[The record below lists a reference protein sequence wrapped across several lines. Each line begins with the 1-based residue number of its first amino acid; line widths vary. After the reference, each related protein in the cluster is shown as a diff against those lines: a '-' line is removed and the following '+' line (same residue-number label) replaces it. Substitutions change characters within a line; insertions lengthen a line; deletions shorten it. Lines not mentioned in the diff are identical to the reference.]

1 MTKLFPFSFFLI
13 CGIGF
18 TTPCIAQTPTP
29 NLMPDGSYDLYI
41 GLGAESRPLYE
52 GAGGRRISALPVAQ
66 AQWSNG
72 VFIAGTSAGIHL
84 SEQVTQEYGPLITWE
99 AGRSSSGTSA
109 LFFGVTGTT
118 SSVVGDT
125 VNGNSPIPVTIS
137 VAGTSNITTSS
148 VPSYQNLLQNKNKL
162 IGLDNIHSRPLFG
175 GFYNFNLSDRLRITN
190 NILYGAGNQTTGLR
204 WTSDLR
210 YRIANWIPHH
220 TFSIS
225 SGVTLV
231 NQAYNQAY
239 FGVTRIEAVRSGN
252 RAYSPSGGIKDVHA
266 ELYWNWSLNTAWL
279 LTSRVNASVLTG
291 NAADSPL
298 VERRSNVTVSSA
310 LAYRF

>member
-18 TTPCIAQTPTP
+18 TTTSIAQTPKP

-99 AGRSSSGTSA
+99 AGRSSSGTSSLLISLEGA
-109 LFFGVTGTT
+109 ST
-118 SSVVGDT
+118 SGSDVIPVAPP
-125 VNGNSPIPVTIS
+125 PIPVTTS
-137 VAGTSNITTSS
+137 TVGTTSITTSS
-148 VPSYQNLLQNKNKL
+148 TSSYQYLLQNKNKL

-239 FGVTRIEAVRSGN
+239 FGVTRIEAARSVN
-252 RAYSPSGGIKDVHA
+252 RAYSPSGGIKDAHA
-266 ELYWNWSLNTAWL
+266 DLYWNWSLNAAWL

>member
-18 TTPCIAQTPTP
+18 TTTCIAQTLTP
-29 NLMPDGSYDLYI
+29 NLMPDGSHDLYI

-52 GAGGRRISALPVAQ
+52 GARGRRISALPVAQ

-84 SEQVTQEYGPLITWE
+84 SDQVTQEYGPLITWE

-109 LFFGVTGTT
+109 LFISVAGATT
-118 SSVVGDT
+118 SGTDAT
-125 VNGNSPIPVTIS
+125 GNPPIPVTTTIF
-137 VAGTSNITTSS
+137 GTSSITTSS
-148 VPSYQNLLQNKNKL
+148 VPSYQNLPQSKNKL
-162 IGLDNIHSRPLFG
+162 VGLDNIHSRPLFG

-239 FGVTRIEAVRSGN
+239 FGVTRIEAGRNGN
-252 RAYSPSGGIKDVHA
+252 RVYSPSGGIKDAHA
-266 ELYWNWSLNTAWL
+266 ELYWNWSLNAAWL
-279 LTSRVNASVLTG
+279 LTSKVNATVLTG
-291 NAADSPL
+291 SATDSPL